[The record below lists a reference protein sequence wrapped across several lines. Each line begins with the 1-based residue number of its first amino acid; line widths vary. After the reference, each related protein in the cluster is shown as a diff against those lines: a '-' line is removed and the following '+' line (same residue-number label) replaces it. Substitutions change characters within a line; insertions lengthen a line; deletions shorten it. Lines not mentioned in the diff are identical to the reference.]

1 MGYKRRKFEEKGW
14 DTQLYERYFHQH
26 QAEYIRTKLRC
37 VKAYQ
42 EGMEFAAIAQEYGV
56 HEQSCRKYVN
66 DYLVS
71 GFAGLC
77 KATKRNQ
84 PKQLSQD
91 QEQAFKQV
99 LLTARPCE
107 VGLQG
112 NIWTGKLMCQYLEQ
126 TYGAVYQSGIYDLLE
141 RLNLSHQKAH
151 SDYGN
156 AKLEDQQA
164 FIQELAQ
171 TLEAA
176 DEKTAVVKFDEFSL
190 CDRPSSYYG
199 WAEKNTRPKVVTD
212 EKNASAPMA
221 F

>member
-37 VKAYQ
+37 VKAYR
-42 EGMEFAAIAQEYGV
+42 EGMEFAAIAQHYGL
-56 HEQSCRKYVN
+56 HEQSCRKYLN
-66 DYLVS
+66 EYLS
-71 GFAGLC
+71 GGFERLC
-77 KATKRNQ
+77 KATRRKQ
-84 PKQLSQD
+84 PTNLT
-91 QEQAFKQV
+91 QEQALAFKGV
-99 LLTARPCE
+99 LLSSRPCE
-107 VGLQG
+107 VGLSG
-112 NIWTGKLMCQYLEQ
+112 NIWTGKVMCQYLLQ
-126 TYGAVYQSGIYDLLE
+126 TYGVVYQSGIYDLLE
-141 RLNLSHQKAH
+141 RLHLSHQKAH

-171 TLEAA
+171 TLEEA
-176 DEKTAVVKFDEFSL
+176 DEKTAVLKFDEFSL
-190 CDRPSSYYG
+190 CDRPTSYYG

>member
-1 MGYKRRKFEEKGW
+1 M
-14 DTQLYERYFHQH
+14 YERYLHQH

-37 VKAYQ
+37 VKAYS
-42 EGMEFAAIAQEYGV
+42 EGMEFAAIAQDYGV

-77 KATKRNQ
+77 KVTKRNQ
-84 PKQLSQD
+84 PKQLSQE

-112 NIWTGKLMCQYLEQ
+112 NIWTGKVMCQYLLQ
-126 TYGAVYQSGIYDLLE
+126 TYGVVYQSGIYDLLE

-176 DEKTAVVKFDEFSL
+176 DEKTAVLKFDEFSL
-190 CDRPSSYYG
+190 CDRPTSYYG

>member
-1 MGYKRRKFEEKGW
+1 MGYKRKKFAEKGLNE
-14 DTQLYERYFHQH
+14 QAYSRYFHQH
-26 QAEYIRTKLRC
+26 QAEYIRIKLRC
-37 VKAYQ
+37 VKAYGQ
-42 EGMEFAAIAQEYGV
+42 GMEFAAIAAQYGV

-66 DYLVS
+66 DYLAS

-77 KATKRNQ
+77 KATKRKQ
-84 PKQLSQD
+84 PTQLSAE
-91 QEQAFKQV
+91 QEQSFKQV
-99 LLTARPCE
+99 LLTTRPCE

-126 TYGAVYQSGIYDLLE
+126 TYGVVYQSGIYDLLE

-156 AKLEDQQA
+156 AKEEDQQA

-171 TLEAA
+171 TLEQA

-199 WAEKNTRPKVVTD
+199 WAEKNTRPRVVTD
-212 EKNASAPMA
+212 EKNASAQRA